1 MGEPSRPPANGF
13 VAAAR
18 KVYNPVG
25 FSKGYNF
32 ILWFIFGGAFL
43 GFLLARLPYLNL
55 YGVYCSPNPN
65 GALGAPPGE
74 CYYYL
79 NFDRYKV
86 GIMLH
91 LYGILF
97 AGLLACL
104 QFTPII
110 RYKALILHRIGGWLA
125 ILLSLVGI
133 VGALMIARRAFG
145 GGMAAQAITGVM
157 AIAFLGSLLLAV
169 INIKRLQIEEHRKWM
184 LRAWFY
190 AGAII
195 TMRIILIIAVN
206 ITAPLGDYYYAM
218 PCGKVAFTVG
228 SDDLTLALYPA
239 CASYFNGTKPNQWT
253 MVTAN
258 FAGTDVAQIA
268 AALDITA
275 GMALWLAFI
284 IHAVGIEIYIHLTPA
299 EHHRLRGVSY
309 QRQKAAGMRNP
320 GRAGLTADRL
330 GDSEKW
336 MPLEAAEA
344 DNKERAADAS
354 KDSLPAPSD

>member
-1 MGEPSRPPANGF
+1 MGGPSRPPANGF

-32 ILWFIFGGAFL
+32 ILWFIFGGALL
-43 GFLLARLPYLNL
+43 GFLLARLPYLSL
-55 YGVYCSPNPN
+55 HGVFCNPNPS
-65 GALGAPPGE
+65 GALGALPGE

-91 LYGILF
+91 LVGILF

-125 ILLSLVGI
+125 ILLSLIGI
-133 VGALMIARRAFG
+133 VGALMVARRAFG
-145 GGMAAQAITGVM
+145 GGIEAQTITGVM

-206 ITAPLGDYYYAM
+206 VTAPLGDYYTTM
-218 PCGKVAFTVG
+218 PCAKVAFTMG
-228 SDDLTLALYPA
+228 SDELTQALYPA
-239 CASYFNGTKPNQWT
+239 CASYFNGTSPNQWT
-253 MVTAN
+253 IVTADFN
-258 FAGTDVAQIA
+258 GTDVVQIA
-268 AALDITA
+268 AALDMTA
-275 GMALWLAFI
+275 GMAL
-284 IHAVGIEIYIHLTPA
+284 
-299 EHHRLRGVSY
+299 
-309 QRQKAAGMRNP
+309 
-320 GRAGLTADRL
+320 
-330 GDSEKW
+330 
-336 MPLEAAEA
+336 
-344 DNKERAADAS
+344 
-354 KDSLPAPSD
+354 

>member
-1 MGEPSRPPANGF
+1 MYGEKEATYTDGTNTIQHTSNELGSTYCLHTYSNGFAPTLYAIQRLERKMGEPSRPPANGF

-32 ILWFIFGGAFL
+32 LLWFIFGGAFL
-43 GFLLARLPYLNL
+43 GFLLARLPYLSL
-55 YGVYCSPNPN
+55 YGIFCNPN
-65 GALGAPPGE
+65 ASGSLGALPGE

-125 ILLSLVGI
+125 ILLSLIGI

-145 GGMAAQAITGVM
+145 GGIEAQTITGVM

-190 AGAII
+190 VRENLHPII
-195 TMRIILIIAVN
+195 
-206 ITAPLGDYYYAM
+206 
-218 PCGKVAFTVG
+218 
-228 SDDLTLALYPA
+228 
-239 CASYFNGTKPNQWT
+239 
-253 MVTAN
+253 
-258 FAGTDVAQIA
+258 
-268 AALDITA
+268 
-275 GMALWLAFI
+275 
-284 IHAVGIEIYIHLTPA
+284 
-299 EHHRLRGVSY
+299 
-309 QRQKAAGMRNP
+309 
-320 GRAGLTADRL
+320 
-330 GDSEKW
+330 
-336 MPLEAAEA
+336 
-344 DNKERAADAS
+344 
-354 KDSLPAPSD
+354 SLPRSST